1 MSLGTMSVHVV
12 SSFIFNARLR
22 FSSGLSIVEVLCK
35 RCDTDIEEID
45 NKYCKLQLDL
55 DFVQHSNVIP
65 MFLQFNLANRNL
77 CLSSAYNT
85 CQKSLLKEDISVK
98 KNKIKQYLLELNS
111 VKKQLQSKISFLH
124 FCHNVYFS

>member
-35 RCDTDIEEID
+35 RYDTDIEEID
-45 NKYCKLQLDL
+45 SKYCKLQLDL

-77 CLSSAYNT
+77 RLSSAYNT